1 MSIKIVPLGAGQDV
15 GRSCI
20 LASFGGKNIMLDCGM
35 HMGYNDERRF
45 PDFSYITKNGNVNE
59 MIDCLLISHFH
70 LDHCG
75 ALPYFTEM
83 IGYDGPIYM
92 TAPTKAICPLLLEDY
107 RKITVERKGDSNFFT
122 AQMVKD
128 SMKKVTIINLHESI
142 KVCDDLEIKAY
153 YAGHVLGACLFKIT
167 IGDNSIVYT
176 GDYNM
181 TPDRHLGAAWIDK
194 CKPEILI
201 TETTYATVIR
211 ESKRAREQNFLKK
224 VHECVLEGGKVLIPV
239 FALGRAQELCILVE
253 SFWERMGLKV
263 PIYFSTG
270 MTSKANNFYKVFI
283 NWTNE
288 KIKKNFVERNMFDFN
303 HIKPWESHYADN
315 PGPMVLFASPGMLH
329 AGTSLTVFKKW
340 APDPKNMVILPGY
353 CVAGTVGHKVLA
365 GDKII
370 EVDRYSKIN
379 VNLRVENLSFSAHA
393 DAKGIM
399 QMIAMCEPKNVIF
412 VHGEKEK
419 MKYLARQIED
429 EIKIP
434 VYYPPNG
441 KTVTINTKRNIKVDL
456 SLDVI
461 KKSLDDYLAYTSTAK
476 SLDAINI
483 DKTGDLPCTSANEPL
498 IDEYQN
504 RNDNSINNHINNSIE
519 DVNNSR
525 LNRIYSRNIY
535 LNQEVKSESMI
546 LDDVKQENNS
556 FDNISNDVKRENN
569 LNIKQEM
576 NVKQEMKVDMPES
589 HYYIK
594 EENLDSNLSDTFNNQ
609 LSPNIINNN
618 LNDSNKNELSY
629 NLDNEKK
636 RKREIN
642 DKFVDENFKLKVRKF
657 DSNNFTPEGKNK
669 YGIGS
674 ETTTTS
680 SISKPIANVPIKYM
694 KPIRHLP
701 FRGVILWDLNNDTN
715 NGIENSLTQRSRW
728 NEGSWYLN
736 ENKSDIAYE
745 VQGES
750 FQDFGRDHIKVV
762 SEDTIANNLG
772 YHDKKIKFCIRKRN
786 CNLKKILQKLRK
798 INEENK
804 KNSSRD
810 ILALNLLNDIRRE
823 HLEEELR
830 SYPIRRE
837 SENEMEN
844 GKEQKNEGE
853 RMEEGTVN
861 IREEGEVKEEENGN
875 DIVNRISEKEKKEK
889 EKRYEIIN
897 VEDRILI
904 ELKYYILDNLITKK
918 RIYRK
923 LHENK
928 TFVFRDSFSIPLTS
942 EHSSTIQPRNQ
953 VNLRVEG
960 ESALNLLISSTGSTH
975 INENIASTYVQAG
988 SSSPNSYNNND
999 NTDNNNNNNNASTTT
1014 TTSNN
1019 NNNNNNGNSSNNKR
1033 KEKEKD
1039 KELSKT
1045 SHDTKSIIND
1055 IEPCIS
1061 FHEIEM
1067 LTHSKKNRNS
1077 NSVNNENE
1085 NKGMEKQ
1092 NHLEKNDGSTKNK
1105 GKEKAEEDDEMY
1117 DNLED
1122 IYDDFSENENL
1133 PSSSNSNNDDYSIL
1147 IIRSIEV
1154 RISPSRRLIKIS
1166 WNSEDE
1172 LIAEEIINL
1181 F

>member
-59 MIDCLLISHFH
+59 MIDCLVISHFH

-122 AQMVKD
+122 QQMVKD
-128 SMKKVTIINLHESI
+128 CMKKVTIINLHESI

-167 IGDNSIVYT
+167 IGSNSIVYT

-194 CKPEILI
+194 CKPDILI

-211 ESKRAREQNFLKK
+211 ESKRTREQNFLKK
-224 VHECVLEGGKVLIPV
+224 VHDCVLEGGKVLIPV

-288 KIKKNFVERNMFDFN
+288 KIKKNFVERNMFDFK

-461 KKSLDDYLAYTSTAK
+461 KESLHNYLAYTSTAK
-476 SLDAINI
+476 SLDIINI
-483 DKTGDLPCTSANEPL
+483 DKIGNLQCAPFNESFIDDDHNIIENDRNNPIADIVDNMGD
-498 IDEYQN
+498 
-504 RNDNSINNHINNSIE
+504 
-519 DVNNSR
+519 SR
-525 LNRIYSRNIY
+525 LNAMRSKNLNYNIKP
-535 LNQEVKSESMI
+535 EM
-546 LDDVKQENNS
+546 KQEAMNIDSTSSYNNIKYENGS
-556 FDNISNDVKRENN
+556 NHDNNTDDNNMKKENISNF
-569 LNIKQEM
+569 KQEIQ
-576 NVKQEMKVDMPES
+576 NQPES
-589 HYYIK
+589 HFYIK
-594 EENLDSNLSDTFNNQ
+594 EERIDNPSTIQNNY
-609 LSPNIINNN
+609 LNNN
-618 LNDSNKNELSY
+618 HPDENRY
-629 NLDNEKK
+629 NDNEKK
-636 RKREIN
+636 RKRDTNDRFIN
-642 DKFVDENFKLKVRKF
+642 ENLKFKVRKY
-657 DSNNFTPEGKNK
+657 DNHFTAGGKNK
-669 YGIGS
+669 YTTGSS
-674 ETTTTS
+674 ETDNDVNTIT
-680 SISKPIANVPIKYM
+680 KPIANIPIKYM
-694 KPIRHLP
+694 KPFRHLP
-701 FRGVILWDLNNDTN
+701 FKGIIRWDMTNDTDS
-715 NGIENSLTQRSRW
+715 GREASLTQRSRW

-736 ENKSDIAYE
+736 ENESDITYE

-750 FQDFGRDHIKVV
+750 FQDFDRHHIKLL
-762 SEDTIANNLG
+762 SEKEITRELG
-772 YHDKKIKFCIRKRN
+772 LHNKKIKFCFKKKHY
-786 CNLKKILQKLRK
+786 NLKKSLEKLK
-798 INEENK
+798 KLNEENK
-804 KNSSRD
+804 KNASRD
-810 ILALNLLNDIRRE
+810 TLALNLIDDIRRE

-830 SYPIRRE
+830 YYQSKEERE
-837 SENEMEN
+837 KDEEKKMRNKVEENII
-844 GKEQKNEGE
+844 KNCMIESQG
-853 RMEEGTVN
+853 
-861 IREEGEVKEEENGN
+861 EEGEVKEE
-875 DIVNRISEKEKKEK
+875 
-889 EKRYEIIN
+889 
-897 VEDRILI
+897 
-904 ELKYYILDNLITKK
+904 
-918 RIYRK
+918 
-923 LHENK
+923 
-928 TFVFRDSFSIPLTS
+928 
-942 EHSSTIQPRNQ
+942 
-953 VNLRVEG
+953 
-960 ESALNLLISSTGSTH
+960 
-975 INENIASTYVQAG
+975 NENHEDNEDNEDY
-988 SSSPNSYNNND
+988 ND
-999 NTDNNNNNNNASTTT
+999 NDNHE
-1014 TTSNN
+1014 N
-1019 NNNNNNGNSSNNKR
+1019 NNNNNNGKR
-1033 KEKEKD
+1033 EGGGGGEISEKERIKREKD
-1039 KELSKT
+1039 
-1045 SHDTKSIIND
+1045 
-1055 IEPCIS
+1055 
-1061 FHEIEM
+1061 
-1067 LTHSKKNRNS
+1067 
-1077 NSVNNENE
+1077 
-1085 NKGMEKQ
+1085 
-1092 NHLEKNDGSTKNK
+1092 
-1105 GKEKAEEDDEMY
+1105 
-1117 DNLED
+1117 
-1122 IYDDFSENENL
+1122 
-1133 PSSSNSNNDDYSIL
+1133 
-1147 IIRSIEV
+1147 
-1154 RISPSRRLIKIS
+1154 RRLLRIV
-1166 WNSEDE
+1166 
-1172 LIAEEIINL
+1172 
-1181 F
+1181 